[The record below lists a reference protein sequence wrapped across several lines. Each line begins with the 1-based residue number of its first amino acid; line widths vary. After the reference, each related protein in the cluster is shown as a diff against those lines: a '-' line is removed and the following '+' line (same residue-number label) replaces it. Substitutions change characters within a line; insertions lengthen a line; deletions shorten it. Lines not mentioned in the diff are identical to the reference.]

1 MSNGMRRA
9 HLSVLQCSP
18 RQRRSGS
25 TMQSIFHVSFPVTSL
40 QASIVFY
47 TEVLGAAPGRT
58 RPEWADVIL
67 LGHQITLHQQPDE
80 VLPREGQG
88 VRHFGVLLH
97 ATDWRALVQRV
108 QQRAPQCIEA
118 LRGFAEG
125 QPAEH
130 AKLLLRDPDG
140 HLVEL
145 KTYRDPST
153 VSDALA
159 APDTGMR
166 KLGLIGGMSWE
177 STLPYYRLINEYT
190 RQRRGGLHSAPLLL
204 ESVDFA
210 PIAAMQKAGDWDRA
224 GQLLAAC
231 AGRLE
236 AAGAEAL
243 VLCTN
248 TMHKLAP
255 QIEAAVSIPLLHIVD
270 ATAAAIKQA
279 GLRDIA
285 LLGTAFTMEQPF
297 YAERMGE
304 RHGLRIHIP
313 DAEDRAEVH
322 RIIYE
327 ELCLGEI
334 RETSR
339 RRYRE
344 VIARLVDRGAQGLI
358 MGCTEIGL
366 LISQADS
373 AVPVFDSTALHAEAA
388 VGWALDPGSG
398 PR

>member
-1 MSNGMRRA
+1 MAELPRLVAAKPNAPVDTQTTAGGDAVAPGSPSDMRR
-9 HLSVLQCSP
+9 
-18 RQRRSGS
+18 
-25 TMQSIFHVSFPVTSL
+25 
-40 QASIVFY
+40 
-47 TEVLGAAPGRT
+47 
-58 RPEWADVIL
+58 
-67 LGHQITLHQQPDE
+67 
-80 VLPREGQG
+80 
-88 VRHFGVLLH
+88 
-97 ATDWRALVQRV
+97 
-108 QQRAPQCIEA
+108 
-118 LRGFAEG
+118 
-125 QPAEH
+125 
-130 AKLLLRDPDG
+130 
-140 HLVEL
+140 
-145 KTYRDPST
+145 
-153 VSDALA
+153 
-159 APDTGMR
+159 
-166 KLGLIGGMSWE
+166 LGLIGGMSWE
-177 STLPYYRLINEYT
+177 STQTYYRLINEST

-210 PIAAMQKAGDWDRA
+210 AIAAMQKAGDWQAA
-224 GQLLAAC
+224 GELLAAC
-231 AGRLE
+231 ARRLE

-304 RHGLRIHIP
+304 RHGLRIHAP

-358 MGCTEIGL
+358 LGCTEIGL

-373 AVPVFDSTALHAEAA
+373 AVPVFDSTALHAQAA
-388 VGWALDPGSG
+388 VGWALNPGSG
-398 PR
+398 LR